1 MAFFLL
7 QTAIVANDAYVT
19 LNRGRR
25 FVRALFSIWSS
36 QMKKFL
42 AQAKTYIQSS
52 IFSKSFWG
60 EPCIIL

>member
-25 FVRALFSIWSS
+25 FVRAIFSIWSS

-42 AQAKTYIQSS
+42 AQAKIYIQFF
-52 IFSKSFWG
+52 IFSKSFLG
-60 EPCIIL
+60 

>member
-1 MAFFLL
+1 MSFFLL
-7 QTAIVANDAYVT
+7 QTAIVDNDAYVT

-42 AQAKTYIQSS
+42 AQAKIYIQSS
-52 IFSKSFWG
+52 IFSKSFLG
-60 EPCIIL
+60 

>member
-36 QMKKFL
+36 QMKNF
-42 AQAKTYIQSS
+42 
-52 IFSKSFWG
+52 
-60 EPCIIL
+60 